1 MLALA
6 RPWKSGEHK
15 GQQSLA
21 ARLAASLCAGIGGH
35 AGAAEIDGIH
45 FAYRPL
51 RSTRAVSRAW
61 RPATLPSGQIVVFHG
76 YFDNAAEIASALEV
90 DSRNCSL
97 LYGLA
102 VERWADEA
110 EKRVIGN
117 YCAVIVDPRTSSLRL
132 SRSPIRAPPLYYHHS
147 DHVVAVASVP
157 RALFS
162 AGAPKQLNESNY
174 ADLAFFNF
182 SDREASCFKEI
193 CRVPLGCIVELQ
205 RGKPREIRETFDVLN
220 IPLEPVPSD
229 AEVIRKVGELLDE
242 GVRTCLA
249 GSSKPGATL
258 SSGLDSPQ
266 VAVRALAH
274 LPAGQKLPTFTFHP
288 KIGFDRAP
296 RWKNGDERPMVEAF
310 AALHPRLE
318 PHFTS
323 NEGHHPLYR
332 LNEMFH
338 LAGCAAPYQGT
349 MYVFHGILTEASKQS
364 CDLLLLADN
373 GNRTFSD
380 KGLNGFVEYFLKGR
394 WRQLWLA
401 LTRPAIHQGGLAQRF
416 VVRTL
421 SAFLP
426 LSAWR
431 VLRPM
436 LTRRSHLI
444 ELMQPFSANFLSSS
458 GARKRL
464 QESGRYPGR
473 HQPWSRRHLREF
485 LFDDEDWLADVYQAF
500 EQMYGIPLRD
510 PTAYRPFVEY
520 CLSLPTKMFMRD
532 GELRWLARQ
541 MAKGIMPEEQRVN
554 ELDGYWDTDWR
565 IRISPR
571 RTEFLDELK
580 RLEEDDR
587 IGPMLDFP
595 RLRAAIENWPAE
607 GETDHQKTHGPALA
621 VPAALLTAGFI
632 QYVEGRNTPSPQA
645 SEAEG
650 VDRSAA

>member
-6 RPWKSGEHK
+6 CPWKSGEHK
-15 GQQSLA
+15 DQKNLA
-21 ARLAASLCAGIGGH
+21 ARLASSLCAGIGGH
-35 AGAAEIDGIH
+35 AGSAEVGGFH

-51 RSTRAVSRAW
+51 RSTEALSRAW
-61 RPATLPSGQIVVFHG
+61 RPATLPSGQIAVFHG
-76 YFDNAAEIASALEV
+76 YFDNAVEIASALEV
-90 DSRNCSL
+90 ESRDWSL

-110 EKRVIGN
+110 ENRIIGN
-117 YCAVIVDPRTSSLRL
+117 YCAAIVNPMNSSLRL
-132 SRSPIRAPPLYYHHS
+132 SRSPIRAPPLYYHHN
-147 DHVVAVASVP
+147 DHLSAVASVP

-162 AGAPKQLNESNY
+162 AGAPKQLNDSNY
-174 ADLAFFNF
+174 ADLGFFNF
-182 SDREASCFKEI
+182 SDREASCFNDI
-193 CRVPLGCIVELQ
+193 FRVPLGCTVELH
-205 RGKPREIRETFDVLN
+205 RGRPREITETYDVLN
-220 IPLEPVPSD
+220 IPQQPVPSD
-229 AEVIRKVGELLDE
+229 AEVISKVGELLDQ
-242 GVRTCLA
+242 GVRVCLA
-249 GSSKPGATL
+249 GFSKPGATL

-266 VAVRALAH
+266 VAVRALAC

-288 KIGFDRAP
+288 QTGFDRAP

-310 AALHPRLE
+310 AALHPGLE

-323 NEGHHPLYR
+323 NEGYDPLYR
-332 LNEMFH
+332 QSEMFH

-349 MYVFHGILTEASKQS
+349 MYVFHGILAEASKQS

-401 LTRPAIHQGGLAQRF
+401 LTRPAIHQGGMAQRF

-426 LSAWR
+426 LSAWHS
-431 VLRPM
+431 LRPM
-436 LTRRSHLI
+436 LTRRLHLI
-444 ELMQPFSANFLSSS
+444 ELMQPFSASFLASS
-458 GARKRL
+458 GARTRL
-464 QESGRYPGR
+464 KKSGRFPGR
-473 HQPWSRRHLREF
+473 HQPWSRRHLRKF
-485 LFDDEDWLADVYQAF
+485 MFNDEDWLADVYQAF

-520 CLSLPTKMFMRD
+520 CLGLPTKMFMRD

-554 ELDGYWDTDWR
+554 QLDGYWDTDWR
-565 IRISPR
+565 IRLGPR
-571 RTEFLDELK
+571 RKEFLDELK
-580 RLEEDDR
+580 RLEDDDR
-587 IGPMLDFP
+587 IGSMLDIP

-621 VPAALLTAGFI
+621 VPAALLTARFI
-632 QYVEGRNTPSPQA
+632 QYVEGRNTPNPQA
-645 SEAEG
+645 QVAEAI
-650 VDRSAA
+650 D

>member
-6 RPWKSGEHK
+6 CPWTSGEHK
-15 GQQSLA
+15 GQQKLA
-21 ARLAASLCAGIGGH
+21 ARLASSLCAGIGGH
-35 AGAAEIDGIH
+35 AGSAEIAGIH
-45 FAYRPL
+45 FAYRSL
-51 RSTRAVSRAW
+51 RSTEAFSRAW
-61 RPATLPSGQIVVFHG
+61 RPPPLPSGRIVVFHG
-76 YFDNAAEIASALEV
+76 YFDNAAEIASALKVE
-90 DSRNCSL
+90 SRDCSV

-110 EKRVIGN
+110 EKHIIGN
-117 YCAVIVDPRTSSLRL
+117 YCAVIVDPTSSSLRL
-132 SRSPIRAPPLYYHHS
+132 SRSPIRAPPLYYHHN
-147 DHVVAVASVP
+147 DQLTAAASVP

-162 AGAPKQLNESNY
+162 AGAPQQLNESNY

-193 CRVPLGCIVELQ
+193 FRVPLGCIVELQ
-205 RGKPREIRETFDVLN
+205 RGKAREIREAYDVLD
-220 IPLEPVPSD
+220 IRLRPVPSD
-229 AEVIRKVGELLDE
+229 AEAIRKAGELLDE
-242 GVRTCLA
+242 GVRACLA
-249 GSSKPGATL
+249 GFSKPGATL

-266 VAVRALAH
+266 VAVRALAC
-274 LPAGQKLPTFTFHP
+274 LPERQKLPTFTFHP
-288 KIGFDRAP
+288 KSGFDRAP

-310 AALHPRLE
+310 AALHPGLE

-323 NEGHHPLYR
+323 NDGYDPLYR
-332 LNEMFH
+332 LTEMFH

-349 MYVFHGILTEASKQS
+349 MYVFHGILAEASKQS
-364 CDLLLLADN
+364 CDVLLLADN

-401 LTRPAIHQGGLAQRF
+401 LTRPAIHQGGVTQRL

-431 VLRPM
+431 VLRPL
-436 LTRRSHLI
+436 LTKRSHLI
-444 ELMQPFSANFLSSS
+444 ELMQPFSAAFLSSS
-458 GARKRL
+458 GARERVNK
-464 QESGRYPGR
+464 SGRFPGR
-473 HQPWSRRHLREF
+473 HQPWSRRHLRKF

-500 EQMYGIPLRD
+500 EQMYGIALRD

-565 IRISPR
+565 IRLGPR
-571 RTEFLDELK
+571 RKEFLDELK

-587 IGPMLDFP
+587 IGPMLDLP
-595 RLRAAIENWPAE
+595 RLRAALEDWPAE

-621 VPAALLTAGFI
+621 VPAALLTARFI
-632 QYVEGRNTPSPQA
+632 QYVEGRNTPDPRA
-645 SEAEG
+645 SGAEG
-650 VDRSAA
+650 R

>member
-6 RPWKSGEHK
+6 CEWMPGEHK
-15 GQQSLA
+15 GQRNLA

-35 AGAAEIDGIH
+35 AGAAEIGGIH

-51 RSTRAVSRAW
+51 RSTEALSRAW

-76 YFDNAAEIASALEV
+76 YFDNLAEIASALEV
-90 DSRNCSL
+90 DGRDSSL

-102 VERWADEA
+102 VERWGDEA

-117 YCAVIVDPRTSSLRL
+117 YCAVIADPASPSVRL
-132 SRSPIRAPPLYYHHS
+132 SRSPIRAPPLYYHHNDQRS
-147 DHVVAVASVP
+147 AAASVP

-174 ADLAFFNF
+174 ADWALFNF
-182 SDREASCFKEI
+182 SDREASCFQEI
-193 CRVPLGCIVELQ
+193 FRVPLGHIVELQ
-205 RGKPREIRETFDVLN
+205 RGKARGIRETYDVLSIAQRTVSN
-220 IPLEPVPSD
+220 D
-229 AEVIRKVGELLDE
+229 AEVISKASELLDQ
-242 GVRTCLA
+242 GVRACLA
-249 GSSKPGATL
+249 GFSKPGATL

-288 KIGFDRAP
+288 KEGFDRAP
-296 RWKNGDERPMVEAF
+296 RWKHGDERPMVEAF
-310 AALHPRLE
+310 AALHPGLE
-318 PHFTS
+318 PHFTA
-323 NEGHHPLYR
+323 NDGHYPLYR

-349 MYVFHGILTEASKQS
+349 MYVFHGILAEASKQS
-364 CDLLLLADN
+364 CDLLLLADY

-394 WRQLWLA
+394 WHQLWLA
-401 LTRPAIHQGGLAQRF
+401 LTRPAIHQGGLARRF

-426 LSAWR
+426 DSVWQ

-436 LTRRSHLI
+436 LTGRSLLV
-444 ELMQPFSANFLSSS
+444 ELMQPFSAEFLSST

-464 QESGRYPGR
+464 KASGRYPGR
-473 HQPWSRRHLREF
+473 LQPWSRRHLRKS

-500 EQMYGIPLRD
+500 EQMYGIALRD
-510 PTAYRPFVEY
+510 PTAYRPLVEY

-541 MAKGIMPEEQRVN
+541 MAKGIMPEEQRLN
-554 ELDGYWDTDWR
+554 QLDGYWDTDWR
-565 IRISPR
+565 TRIGPR
-571 RTEFLDELK
+571 REEFLDELK

-607 GETDHQKTHGPALA
+607 EEIDHQKTHGPALA
-621 VPAALLTAGFI
+621 VPAALLTARFI
-632 QYVEGRNTPSPQA
+632 QYVEGRNTPAPQA
-645 SEAEG
+645 SGAEG
-650 VDRSAA
+650 I

>member
-6 RPWKSGEHK
+6 CPWMPGEHE
-15 GQQSLA
+15 GQQNLA
-21 ARLAASLCAGIGGH
+21 ARLASSLCAGIGGH
-35 AGAAEIDGIH
+35 AGTAEIGGFH
-45 FAYRPL
+45 FAYRPI
-51 RSTRAVSRAW
+51 RSTKALSSAW
-61 RPATLPSGQIVVFHG
+61 RPATLPTGRIAVFHG
-76 YFDNAAEIASALEV
+76 YFDNSLEIASALGVE
-90 DSRNCSL
+90 SRDHSF

-110 EKRVIGN
+110 ENWIIGN
-117 YCAVIVDPRTSSLRL
+117 YCAVIVNPMSSSLRL
-132 SRSPIRAPPLYYHHS
+132 SRSPIRAPPLYYHH
-147 DHVVAVASVP
+147 DDQLDAVASVP

-162 AGAPKQLNESNY
+162 VGAPKQLNESNY

-193 CRVPLGCIVELQ
+193 SRVPLGCIVELQ
-205 RGKPREIRETFDVLN
+205 RGKAREIRETYDVLK
-220 IPLEPVPSD
+220 IPLQRVPSD
-229 AEVIRKVGELLDE
+229 AEVIRKVGELLDQ
-242 GVRTCLA
+242 GVRACLA
-249 GSSKPGATL
+249 GFSKPGATL

-266 VAVRALAH
+266 VAVRALAC

-288 KIGFDRAP
+288 KNGFDRAP

-310 AALHPRLE
+310 AARHPGLE

-323 NEGHHPLYR
+323 NDGYDPFYR

-349 MYVFHGILTEASKQS
+349 MYVFHGILAEASKQS

-401 LTRPAIHQGGLAQRF
+401 LTRPAIHQGGVIQRF

-436 LTRRSHLI
+436 LTGRPHLI
-444 ELMQPFSANFLSSS
+444 ELMQPFSTDFLSSS
-458 GARKRL
+458 GTRKRL
-464 QESGRYPGR
+464 KKSGRFPGR
-473 HQPWSRRHLREF
+473 HQPWRRGHLRKF

-500 EQMYGIPLRD
+500 EQMYGVALRD

-532 GELRWLARQ
+532 GELRWLSRQ
-541 MAKGIMPEEQRVN
+541 MAKGIMPEEQRLN

-565 IRISPR
+565 IRIGPR
-571 RTEFLDELK
+571 RKELLAELK
-580 RLEEDDR
+580 RLEDDDR
-587 IGPMLDFP
+587 IGPMLDLP

-607 GETDHQKTHGPALA
+607 RETDHQKTHGPALA
-621 VPAALLTAGFI
+621 VPAALLTARFI
-632 QYVEGRNTPSPQA
+632 QYVEGRNTPCPQV
-645 SEAEG
+645 SRTEG
-650 VDRSAA
+650 ID